1 MDKEPIFRGTT
12 FDDFL
17 LRPQYGVL
25 GTRKDA
31 DLTMPLTK
39 NLQIS
44 LPVIA
49 ANMDTVTGAD
59 MMKTTSLE
67 GSFAFLH
74 RNCPIETQA
83 QMAREVKRQH
93 SYVIENP
100 SVIHADATIAQ
111 AVEMARQR
119 KISSLLVEKTPGS
132 GILAGILSRRNIERA
147 LAVNDINNDTVSIFM
162 TPMPLTVASPG
173 VPMSIA
179 KKIMLDSGVEKLP
192 LVEGSDDVWYI
203 KGLITK
209 KDIRTAEQMPNS
221 SKNPRGQLL
230 VGAAIGATGDFLER
244 AAALIEAGTDC
255 IVIDIA
261 HAHSAVMERAINQFR
276 ARFGNSADLV
286 CGNIATGEAAKFLLA
301 LGVDAV
307 KVGIGPGRGCRTRL
321 ETGFGVPQLQA
332 IREVY
337 LALEDKVPVIA
348 DAGMK
353 TDKDFFLAIV
363 CGASTCMAGSM
374 FAGTDESPGEFIIN
388 PATNQKF
395 KLYRGMTSPQA
406 VIAGASDEEIEE
418 KLSTPAE
425 GQTVEIPYNG
435 SVKQILHR
443 IKGHMQSAVSY
454 AGEETLKEA
463 RQKIAQDPAKYLIR
477 LSEAS
482 KRESFER

>member
-1 MDKEPIFRGTT
+1 MNLESIFLGAT

-17 LRPQYGVL
+17 LRPQCGVL
-25 GTRKDA
+25 ETRKGA
-31 DLTMPLTK
+31 DLTMPLSR
-39 NLQIS
+39 NLKIS
-44 LPVIA
+44 LPVVA
-49 ANMDTVTGAD
+49 ANMDTVTGAE
-59 MMKTTSLE
+59 MMRITSLE

-74 RNCPIETQA
+74 RNCPIETQVE
-83 QMAREVKRQH
+83 MAKEVKRQH
-93 SYVIENP
+93 SFVIENP

-111 AVEMARQR
+111 AIEMTRER
-119 KISSLLVEKTPGS
+119 RISSLLVEKTRGS
-132 GILAGILSRRNIERA
+132 GILAGILSKRNIERA
-147 LAVNDINNDTVSIFM
+147 LAVNDIHNDAVRTFM

-173 VPMSIA
+173 VPMSVA

-192 LVEGSDDVWYI
+192 LVEGGDNVWYI

-209 KDIRTAEQMPNS
+209 KDIRIAEQMPDS
-221 SKNPRGQLL
+221 SKNQRGQLL

-244 AAALIEAGTDC
+244 AAALVEAGIDC

-261 HAHSAVMERAINQFR
+261 HAHSIIMERAINQFR
-276 ARFGNSADLV
+276 AQIGNSVDLV

-337 LALEDKVPVIA
+337 LALEDEIPAIA

-353 TDKDFFLAIV
+353 TDKDFFLAFA
-363 CGASTCMAGSM
+363 CGASTCMVGSM

-406 VIAGASDEEIEE
+406 VIAGATDEDVEE

-435 SVKQILHR
+435 SVRQILHR
-443 IKGHMQSAVSY
+443 IKGHLQSAVSY
-454 AGEETLKEA
+454 AGEKTLKEA
-463 RQKIAQDPAKYLIR
+463 RRKIAQDPTNYLIR